1 MADTVVDASVVAA
14 VIFEEPHPAPLVH
27 AVSRSFLAP
36 SLIRYELAN
45 LCATKLRRDSAST
58 RLILARYEI
67 FLRLEFRTEE
77 PDWELLPELARRWGL
92 SAYDAAYLQ
101 LAQRH
106 RLPLVTLDA
115 RLAKAHAAATR
126 G

>member
-1 MADTVVDASVVAA
+1 MADSVVDASAVAA
-14 VIFEEPHPAPLVH
+14 FVFEEPHAAPVVH
-27 AVSRSFLAP
+27 AISHSFLAP
-36 SLIRYELAN
+36 SLIHYELAN
-45 LCATKLRRDSAST
+45 LCATKLRREPAAA

-77 PDWELLPELARRWGL
+77 PEWELLPELAQRWGL

-101 LAQRH
+101 LAQRYEM
-106 RLPLVTLDA
+106 PLVTLDA
-115 RLAKAHAAATR
+115 RLANAYAAATR